1 MVTQSNNIRESR
13 TMSTAKHVERISGSK
28 KDVKKKQAT
37 KQEHPK
43 QQMHHKPH
51 EFSLRSGELKDINY
65 YLREDLDNSSDF
77 DDYEIGPSIF
87 PSKKKQTE
95 LEYSNKKKDTQ
106 ELKKEAKKR
115 AMKREIHD
123 KKKTPQLKTEEGET
137 ASPHMSLSSFDH
149 YDCNEYDM
157 IDVDILNESLDQSTS
172 SFSKL
177 YLSNRSLS
185 DNPPVVARTSS
196 NEKMKKLFKGMKRRL
211 SMNN

>member
-1 MVTQSNNIRESR
+1 
-13 TMSTAKHVERISGSK
+13 
-28 KDVKKKQAT
+28 
-37 KQEHPK
+37 
-43 QQMHHKPH
+43 MHHSKPH
-51 EFSLRSGELKDINY
+51 EFSLRSGNLKYINY

-95 LEYSNKKKDTQ
+95 LEYSNNKKDTQ

-123 KKKTPQLKTEEGET
+123 KKKTPQLKTEERET

-149 YDCNEYDM
+149 YDCDEYDM
-157 IDVDILNESLDQSTS
+157 KVDVDILNESLDQSTS

-185 DNPPVVARTSS
+185 DNPPVVVTRTSS
-196 NEKMKKLFKGMKRRL
+196 TEKMKKLFKGMKRRL